1 VEAKIHGCAAL
12 FEVTPVAPN
21 GRIAPGSIELNESQ
35 GNNQSQVIILPKVLF
50 DKLLYWQFWVRQFQS
65 KTDLTKFWKMIWK
78 NDRKNRNFG
87 KLLILEF
94 VLIPPT

>member
-1 VEAKIHGCAAL
+1 MEAKIHGCAAL

-50 DKLLYWQFWVRQFQS
+50 DKLLY
-65 KTDLTKFWKMIWK
+65 
-78 NDRKNRNFG
+78 
-87 KLLILEF
+87 
-94 VLIPPT
+94 